1 MLRRRGKYWSKC
13 GLSKC
18 LDDLRSIVVGLI
30 ISLFSPKQ
38 LINSLSQDQDYVYCW
53 GVLILLFDIAGIGR
67 ESVMVP
73 LMWLNHICT
82 QLVLSCDE
90 FCARL
95 GDWNQVLIYKE
106 GLHHAHCALWFFVC
120 LGKVFCCVFVF
131 FVTSSWMNFVVSVLV
146 CSHYWITFIL
156 LFASVYL
163 FWKSLN
169 L

>member
-1 MLRRRGKYWSKC
+1 MISSEMLRRRGKYWSKC

-18 LDDLRSIVVGLI
+18 LDDLRSIIIGLI

-82 QLVLSCDE
+82 QLVLS
-90 FCARL
+90 
-95 GDWNQVLIYKE
+95 
-106 GLHHAHCALWFFVC
+106 
-120 LGKVFCCVFVF
+120 
-131 FVTSSWMNFVVSVLV
+131 
-146 CSHYWITFIL
+146 
-156 LFASVYL
+156 
-163 FWKSLN
+163 LN
-169 L
+169 LRRILCSFRWLKSSFNLQRRFAPCTLCTVIFCLFG